1 MYFTFNSNT
10 YIHFPLGPKLFLQT
24 LPAISSV
31 AIFYRRLTPLKVLI
45 IEIYFRGK
53 KEFGRGREKVTQEMA
68 DIFFSLEF
76 LPFSRQKK
84 SKTFFFG
91 IAGGFNF
98 YITYK
103 VEFKSPLC
111 LTYFLSW

>member
-68 DIFFSLEF
+68 DIFSVSSFF
-76 LPFSRQKK
+76 LFRGKK
-84 SKTFFFG
+84 NRKLFFR
-91 IAGGFNF
+91 NRWR
-98 YITYK
+98 
-103 VEFKSPLC
+103 V
-111 LTYFLSW
+111 